1 MTEIA
6 FIGLGNMGS
15 GMAANL
21 IKAGHAVHAYDLNAE
36 AVKAL
41 ADKGARAAASLE
53 DAVSGADAVVTMLP
67 AGPHVRS
74 VYEGEGGILS
84 LAKSDA
90 VLIDCSTIDVETARA
105 VGAAAAGAG
114 YAFVEAPVSG
124 GVAAAEGG
132 TLTFMVGGP
141 KDAFEKAQPILDAM
155 GKAVIHAGDA
165 GSGQAAKICN
175 NMLLAIHMIGT
186 CEALNL
192 AERLGLDQQ
201 AFFDIA
207 SQASGQ
213 NWSLTSYCPVP
224 GPVPAAPSNRDYKP
238 GFAAPMMLKDLRLA
252 MDAARGSN
260 ASTPMGAQAE
270 AIYTLFNQIGGET
283 LDFSGVYK
291 LISGRMDD
299 APPTE

>member
-21 IKAGHAVHAYDLNAE
+21 IKAGHAVRAYDLNAE

-41 ADKGARAAASLE
+41 ADKGARAAESLE
-53 DAVSGADAVVTMLP
+53 AAVSGADAVVTMLP

-74 VYEGEGGILS
+74 VYQGEGGILS

-90 VLIDCSTIDVETARA
+90 VLIDCSTIDVETART
-105 VGAAAAGAG
+105 VGAAAAEAG

-141 KDAFEKAQPILDAM
+141 EPAFEKAQVILDAM

-175 NMLLAIHMIGT
+175 NMLLAIHMVGT